1 MRNEQCGNDF
11 ANGSERMI
19 KNTVLLVLLVGLS
32 LGCGPAPDTFG
43 KLDLKK
49 WRGDR
54 GGCTGVRATL
64 LPAFRA
70 EIQNLKGNSA
80 NTIGELL
87 GRPDI
92 NQIADRNQKYYI
104 YFLEKGTHCDRP
116 SEKSNS
122 PTVAVRMSAIGLA
135 TEITF
140 QNGTP

>member
-1 MRNEQCGNDF
+1 MTKHCLLSVILVVLF
-11 ANGSERMI
+11 A
-19 KNTVLLVLLVGLS
+19 
-32 LGCGPAPDTFG
+32 GCGPAPDTLG
-43 KLDLKK
+43 KLNLKG

-54 GGCTGVRATL
+54 GGCNGVRATL
-64 LPAFRA
+64 VPGFKA
-70 EIQNLKGNSA
+70 EIQNLKSMSS

-104 YFLEKGTHCDRP
+104 YFLERGTHCDRP
-116 SEKSNS
+116 GEKSNS
-122 PTVAVRMSAIGLA
+122 PSVAIRMSAMGIA

>member
-1 MRNEQCGNDF
+1 MNSKTPALPD
-11 ANGSERMI
+11 RMI
-19 KNTVLLVLLVGLS
+19 KHSVLLAFMVGLS
-32 LGCGPAPDTFG
+32 VSCGPAPDTFG

-54 GGCTGVRATL
+54 GGCNGVRTTL

-70 EIQNLKGNSA
+70 EIQNFKGNSA

-92 NQIADRNQKYYI
+92 NQIADRNQKFYI
-104 YFLEKGTHCDRP
+104 YFLERGTHCDRP
-116 SEKSNS
+116 SEKSSS
-122 PTVAVRMSAIGLA
+122 PSVAIRMSAIGLA